1 MLATNTLWLRHH
13 QVNPNN
19 AYSTT
24 TCINLA
30 SRFATFTEASAL
42 NEHNNLLIETIGLH
56 LVHFSGEFVE
66 KGFVEDSDWEGIR
79 SMYGVG
85 NQEKADQLLR
95 KAKHNLIR
103 LAKNKQKWFREFV
116 AIFSR
121 MEACKELA
129 DRLMESYSGIDL
141 YVCDMDF
148 CIHA

>member
-19 AYSTT
+19 SYSTN

-30 SRFATFTEASAL
+30 SLFAVFTEASAL
-42 NEHNNLLIETIGLH
+42 NEHNNLLIETISLH

-66 KGFVEDSDWEGIR
+66 KGFVEDSDWEGVR

-95 KAKHNLIR
+95 KAKHSLR
-103 LAKNKQKWFREFV
+103 LAKNKQKWFQEFV

-129 DRLMESYSGIDL
+129 DRLMESYSGII
-141 YVCDMDF
+141 CM
-148 CIHA
+148 